1 MVRLDG
7 GRPSDGWVTVG
18 EDTVPTPSAYDRA
31 MSDEEGSPPPS
42 APKQLDRAPGERYRA
57 RPTEPTAPGVQA
69 AATGSSPAVRAA
81 APFVVAAVGAL
92 LIAVLGSFDIGAGLL
107 AVSGFIGWAVG
118 VSIVWGGV
126 PGGGARGRR
135 GWWSAGLAAAS
146 IVAGFVLLWVWSHV
160 EGGVLDPFA
169 YLDERFGPI
178 AYLNIVV
185 AAAVAWLRA
194 H

>member
-1 MVRLDG
+1 
-7 GRPSDGWVTVG
+7 
-18 EDTVPTPSAYDRA
+18 
-31 MSDEEGSPPPS
+31 MSDEEGSPPPGVQK
-42 APKQLDRAPGERYRA
+42 PLDRAPGERYRA
-57 RPTEPTAPGVQA
+57 RPTEATAPGVQA
-69 AATGSSPAVRAA
+69 GATGTSPAVRAA
-81 APFVVAAVGAL
+81 APFVVAAIGAL
-92 LIAVLGSFDIGAGLL
+92 LVAVLGSFDIGPGLL

-118 VSIVWGGV
+118 VAIVWGGV

-160 EGGVLDPFA
+160 EGGVLDPIA
-169 YLDERFGPI
+169 YLDERFGPV

-185 AAAVAWLRA
+185 AGAVAWLRA

>member
-1 MVRLDG
+1 
-7 GRPSDGWVTVG
+7 
-18 EDTVPTPSAYDRA
+18 
-31 MSDEEGSPPPS
+31 MSDEEGSPPKN
-42 APKQLDRAPGERYRA
+42 APKRLDQAPGERYRA
-57 RPTEPTAPGVQA
+57 RPTEAMAPSVQGG
-69 AATGSSPAVRAA
+69 ATGISPAIRGA
-81 APFVVAAVGAL
+81 APFVVAAIGAL
-92 LIAVLGSFDIGAGLL
+92 LVAVLGSFDIGPGLL

-118 VSIVWGGV
+118 VAIVWGGV

-135 GWWSAGLAAAS
+135 GWWSAGLAAGS
-146 IVAGFVLLWVWSHV
+146 IVVGFVVLWAWSHV
-160 EGGVLDPFA
+160 EGGVLDPIA

>member
-1 MVRLDG
+1 
-7 GRPSDGWVTVG
+7 
-18 EDTVPTPSAYDRA
+18 

-42 APKQLDRAPGERYRA
+42 APKPLDRAPGERYRA
-57 RPTEPTAPGVQA
+57 RPAEGIAPAALATATRPTPA
-69 AATGSSPAVRAA
+69 ARAA
-81 APFVVAAVGAL
+81 SPFVVATAGAL

-118 VSIVWGGV
+118 ISIVWGGV
-126 PGGGARGRR
+126 PGGDRARR
-135 GWWSAGLAAAS
+135 GLWSAGLAAAS
-146 IVAGFVLLWVWSHV
+146 IVVGFVLLWIWSHV
-160 EGGVLDPFA
+160 EGGVLDPMA

>member
-1 MVRLDG
+1 
-7 GRPSDGWVTVG
+7 
-18 EDTVPTPSAYDRA
+18 
-31 MSDEEGSPPPS
+31 MSDEEGSPPPG

-57 RPTEPTAPGVQA
+57 RPVQGEAPAVQA
-69 AATGSSPAVRAA
+69 AVGEPSPAVRAA
-81 APFVVAAVGAL
+81 PFAVAAVGAL
-92 LIAVLGSFDIGAGLL
+92 LVAVLGSFDIGAGLL

-118 VSIVWGGV
+118 ISIVWSGV

-135 GWWSAGLAAAS
+135 GLWSAGLAAAS
-146 IVAGFVLLWVWSHV
+146 IFVGFLLLWVWSHV
-160 EGGVLDPFA
+160 EGGVLDPIA

>member
-1 MVRLDG
+1 M
-7 GRPSDGWVTVG
+7 
-18 EDTVPTPSAYDRA
+18 
-31 MSDEEGSPPPS
+31 
-42 APKQLDRAPGERYRA
+42 
-57 RPTEPTAPGVQA
+57 
-69 AATGSSPAVRAA
+69 
-81 APFVVAAVGAL
+81 VAAVGAL

-118 VSIVWGGV
+118 VAIVWGGV

-146 IVAGFVLLWVWSHV
+146 IVVGFVLLWVWSHV
-160 EGGVLDPFA
+160 EGGVLDPIA